1 MSAIQKY
8 ITNRL
13 FEAEDTD
20 VGAGTLVFEVVK
32 YSDHLKALKEL
43 LEALDGAS
51 AFLTKKQRN
60 LAEKVITKY
69 RKETAA

>member
-1 MSAIQKY
+1 MSNTIQRYDIVWCEEEY
-8 ITNRL
+8 IKVR
-13 FEAEDTD
+13 D
-20 VGAGTLVFEVVK
+20 VDGAYVF
-32 YSDHLKALKEL
+32 YTDHLKAIQEL
-43 LEALDGAS
+43 LKALDGAS